1 MANPEL
7 RPGDLGAGLAP
18 EEVVNRSEEAN
29 SKQQVTTFDD
39 GVQGAQLQCLF
50 DAKDENDM

>member
-7 RPGDLGAGLAP
+7 QPGDLGAGLEP
-18 EEVVNRSEEAN
+18 GEVNRSEEAN
-29 SKQQVTTFDD
+29 SRQQVTTFDD
-39 GVQGAQLQCLF
+39 GIQGAQLQCLF